1 MTSGQGFLPMWAS
14 PPGETIRDV
23 LHERSIGATEFAG
36 MIDVTPAALDALLH
50 GSAPISI
57 DVARR
62 LSKAVGGTPQFWVTR
77 DCQYRDDLERV
88 EVSRWMDQLPS
99 DEMEGFGWIQPSLD
113 WAGRAS
119 ACLQFFGVEDV
130 SSWKETY
137 EGIQP
142 TWFRTSASA
151 TASPG
156 AVLAWLRQSEHQA
169 IAQEV
174 ALWDPEAF
182 RESLSE
188 VRRLSRRRDPRIFL
202 PLLTDLC
209 AANGVALVVLRSP
222 KNCPVSGVARFIAS
236 DKASIA
242 LSARY
247 RSNDHLWFTFFHEAG
262 HLLLHSPAE
271 VYVDEL
277 GIDGEGSLSR
287 EEREA
292 NEFASEFLLPKDL
305 YKDLP
310 NRRLY
315 SRDVVSLARKA
326 RIAPGVVVGQLQHAG
341 ILGHS
346 NLNGLKRRYKWVG
359 TNLEKA

>member
-1 MTSGQGFLPMWAS
+1 MWAS

-23 LHERSIGATEFAG
+23 LHERSIGTTEFAG
-36 MIDVTPAALDALLH
+36 MIDVTAAALEALLH
-50 GSAPISI
+50 GSEPISI

-88 EVSRWMDQLPS
+88 EINRWMDELPT
-99 DEMEGFGWIQPSLD
+99 DEMAGLGWIQPSSD

-119 ACLQFFGVEDV
+119 ACLQFFGVKDV
-130 SSWKETY
+130 ASWKETY
-137 EGIQP
+137 GKLQ
-142 TWFRTSASA
+142 TTRFRASASA

-156 AVLAWLRQSEHQA
+156 AVLSWLRQGEKQA
-169 IAQEV
+169 VAQEV

-182 RESLSE
+182 RKFLPE

-202 PLLTDLC
+202 PQLTNLC
-209 AANGVALVVLRSP
+209 AANGVALVVLRAP
-222 KNCPVSGVARFIAS
+222 RDCPVSGVARFITP
-236 DKASIA
+236 DKASIV
-242 LSARY
+242 LSVRY

-271 VYVDEL
+271 IYVDEL
-277 GIDGEGSLSR
+277 SIGGEASLNR
-287 EEREA
+287 EEKEA

-310 NRRLY
+310 NRRLF
-315 SRDVVSLARKA
+315 SRDVISLARKA
-326 RIAPGVVVGQLQHAG
+326 SIAPGVVVGQLQHAG
-341 ILGHS
+341 ILGYQ
-346 NLNGLKRRYKWVG
+346 NLNGLKRRYKWIG
-359 TNLEKA
+359 TSLEKV